1 MKSKFELKWE
11 TFLIFLFLLIL
22 LTFGITTRHFFY
34 YRNIFDMTFIFVE
47 KAIVAL
53 IMTYIIM
60 TGNIDLS
67 VASVMA
73 FSSSVMGVA
82 MQAGVPAWISVI
94 IALLVGSACGLLN
107 GLVITKFNLPAMI
120 VTLATFTFYR
130 GLAYVILGDQAV
142 SGLSKQFQFIGR
154 GYIPGTPIPFSLLF
168 FILLSVI
175 AGIIL
180 HKTRLGRMIHAM
192 GLNSRACVASGLP
205 VAKITLSLFFISGLV
220 SAIAGVFLS
229 SRIGTIRPNL
239 ATGFEIEIITI
250 VILGGV
256 VMTGGKGEM
265 WAVVLTTFFIGT
277 LRYGLGLNNVPGQ
290 YMLVITGSLLI
301 ISIISNNV
309 ISEYKRRK
317 QLSQM

>member
-1 MKSKFELKWE
+1 MKKKIELRWE
-11 TFLIFLFLLIL
+11 VFLVILFLAIL
-22 LTFGITTRHFFY
+22 VVFGLTTRHFFY
-34 YRNIFDMTFIFVE
+34 YRNMFDMTFIFVE
-47 KAIVAL
+47 KAMVAL
-53 IMTYIIM
+53 IMTFIIM
-60 TGNIDLS
+60 TAKIDLS

-82 MQAGVPAWISVI
+82 MQSGVPVPLAVV
-94 IALLVGSACGLLN
+94 IALVIGTACGLLN
-107 GLVITKFNLPAMI
+107 GLVITKFDLPAMI

-142 SGLSKQFQFIGR
+142 TGLSKKFQFIGR
-154 GYIPGTPIPFSLLF
+154 GYIPGTPVPFSLVF
-168 FILLSVI
+168 FIVLSVI

-180 HKTRLGRMIHAM
+180 HKTKLGRMIHAI
-192 GLNSRACVASGLP
+192 GLNSEACVASGLP
-205 VAKITLSLFFISGLV
+205 VKKITLFLFIVSGLIA
-220 SAIAGVFLS
+220 SIAGVFLS

-239 ATGFEIEIITI
+239 ASGFEIEIITI

-290 YMLVITGSLLI
+290 YMLVVTGSLLI
-301 ISIISNNV
+301 VSIISNN
-309 ISEYKRRK
+309 IITKFKDRK
-317 QLSQM
+317 LLSQT